1 MKKHR
6 SSGKSIVYLDET
18 WINQNYSMSKCWVDS
33 TAEKVMGV
41 REGFPLDFASRRN
54 ERWIC
59 PWSNPRFPSKEF
71 IVMDNASYHSRKV
84 DKPPTTANKK
94 AEIQEWLEKKGVA
107 VPDGLLKTQLLH
119 LVTRHT
125 AAADTQ
131 YVIDKTASEHGH
143 KVVRLPP
150 YHCNYNP
157 IELIWAQVKGYVAK
171 RNTFKIANLKPLV
184 QESLNSI
191 TADNWKNAV
200 RH

>member
-1 MKKHR
+1 
-6 SSGKSIVYLDET
+6 
-18 WINQNYSMSKCWVDS
+18 MSKWWVDS
-33 TAEKVMGV
+33 TAEKATGV
-41 REGFPLDFASRRN
+41 RVPTGKSSRLILLHAGTRDGFVPGATLVFQAKKNVGDYHEQMNADTFEKWFKSQLLPN
-54 ERWIC
+54 I
-59 PWSNPRFPSKEF
+59 PSSSV

-125 AAADTQ
+125 AAAHTQ

-157 IELIWAQVKGYVAK
+157 IELIWAQVKG
-171 RNTFKIANLKPLV
+171 
-184 QESLNSI
+184 
-191 TADNWKNAV
+191 
-200 RH
+200 